1 MILDLFKTKDVV
13 CQHCGEVL
21 GTSIGSDILVDPA
34 PTDHFILKC
43 PKCGKLVFKHFTGFR
58 KK

>member
-1 MILDLFKTKDVV
+1 MDFFKTKNVV

-21 GTSIGSDILVDPA
+21 GTSIGTDILVDPA
-34 PTDHFILKC
+34 PTTHFILLC
-43 PKCGKLVFKHFTGFR
+43 PHCGKLVFKYFTGVR

>member
-1 MILDLFKTKDVV
+1 MDFFKTKSVV

-21 GTSIGSDILVDPA
+21 GTSIGSDICVDPA
-34 PTDHFILKC
+34 PTTHFILMC
-43 PKCGKLVFKHFTGFR
+43 PHCGKLVFKYFTGFKN